1 MNRPSRRTLIVAA
14 ALALVASLV
23 AVGRLATLG
32 GPTASSGRP
41 GAAPSVVRLGVSGP
55 VDDVAR
61 TLESVAG
68 NRIIE
73 RVWILRDGLI
83 WRVDPDSGRAAAVS
97 GDRPRADRPLVRLTA
112 TRAGGLVAT
121 VAGGGLL
128 VLDPQT
134 ARVVATEPVDTR
146 ARVASTVDSDVF
158 AVCCGGPTPPG
169 GGRLLRLLGPRPRR
183 MVALPGRPDAVGLGP
198 SGVWVRGVGGGV
210 WHIDIDSLRVLATV
224 AIPGG
229 LGVTPGSVAVTTGAV
244 WVSDPAGG
252 PCGAS
257 TPSATRSSAACRP
270 TVGTWPSAATG
281 RSGRPAGT
289 GCSAWTVGRCVVGSP
304 SGSSAATGSTRS
316 LPAPT
321 PCGSRRRPGCSAS
334 PWRHCPDGPRSSG
347 ANRGSASLRVPD
359 VGRALGMARSATTGP
374 GRAHA
379 VATAASGVWAVC
391 CEAGARRGQLTRVDP
406 ASGRVVKVIR
416 LPGHPYALGIGPSG
430 VWVRDAMGCSGGSTP
445 PATASSPPSGC
456 RPARSTRASQA
467 VTSPSPRRRCGS
479 GDPAATTVWR
489 IDPQRNHVTD
499 DRWEA
504 DGSDLTV
511 AADGVVW
518 ATSDV
523 KLLGL
528 GGPDVR
534 GPAVGCT
541 SWTPIGSL
549 PQQPLAT
556 VGCGWARR
564 RGCSTS
570 TSASCAR
577 G

>member
-1 MNRPSRRTLIVAA
+1 MNRPSRRTLIVAV

-41 GAAPSVVRLGVSGP
+41 GAAPSVVRLGVRGP

-73 RVWILRDGLI
+73 RVWVLRDGLI

-97 GDRPRADRPLVRLTA
+97 GYRPRADRPLVRLTA
-112 TRAGGLVAT
+112 TAAGGLVAT

-146 ARVASTVDSDVF
+146 ARVASTVDSDMF

-252 PCGAS
+252 
-257 TPSATRSSAACRP
+257 T
-270 TVGTWPSAATG
+270 
-281 RSGRPAGT
+281 
-289 GCSAWTVGRCVVGSP
+289 
-304 SGSSAATGSTRS
+304 
-316 LPAPT
+316 L
-321 PCGSRRRPGCSAS
+321 
-334 PWRHCPDGPRSSG
+334 
-347 ANRGSASLRVPD
+347 
-359 VGRALGMARSATTGP
+359 
-374 GRAHA
+374 
-379 VATAASGVWAVC
+379 
-391 CEAGARRGQLTRVDP
+391 
-406 ASGRVVKVIR
+406 
-416 LPGHPYALGIGPSG
+416 
-430 VWVRDAMGCSGGSTP
+430 
-445 PATASSPPSGC
+445 
-456 RPARSTRASQA
+456 
-467 VTSPSPRRRCGS
+467 
-479 GDPAATTVWR
+479 WR
-489 IDPQRNHVTD
+489 IDPERNQVVGSVP
-499 DRWEA
+499 A
-504 DGSDLTV
+504 DGWDLAVGSDQT
-511 AADGVVW
+511 VW
-518 ATSDV
+518 ATSGNRV
-523 KLLGL
+523 LGL
-528 GGPDVR
+528 DRGALRRTLTLGQLGSDRINAITAGPDALWVAAPTGLFR
-534 GPAVGCT
+534 VDLAA
-541 SWTPIGSL
+541 L
-549 PQQPLAT
+549 P
-556 VGCGWARR
+556 
-564 RGCSTS
+564 
-570 TSASCAR
+570 
-577 G
+577 